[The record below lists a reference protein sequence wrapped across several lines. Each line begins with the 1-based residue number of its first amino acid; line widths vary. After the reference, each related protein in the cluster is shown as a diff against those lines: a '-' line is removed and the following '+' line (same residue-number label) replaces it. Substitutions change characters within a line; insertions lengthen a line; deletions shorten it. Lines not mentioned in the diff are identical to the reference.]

1 MRMLG
6 AGCAGAGWAVW
17 NSGPPFQVWCSLG
30 CPLDSLPSTCLRVLG
45 LEQCSLQ
52 MGAGPSLLVP
62 QLQPC
67 CLLQWCHSGE
77 LGVKGTLEQE
87 GPGTRVCGL
96 QRCCALGS
104 QAKGGQSC
112 WSPPV
117 IQGAELCTGTRRA
130 VSSEVWTGS
139 GRARAQ
145 ALLGGSCA
153 VSASLLKPVCG
164 SALLVSS
171 LGQVCPLFFPFLQVS
186 PVVSLPH
193 RGVGSP
199 HRWS

>member
-1 MRMLG
+1 M
-6 AGCAGAGWAVW
+6 
-17 NSGPPFQVWCSLG
+17 
-30 CPLDSLPSTCLRVLG
+30 
-45 LEQCSLQ
+45 
-52 MGAGPSLLVP
+52 
-62 QLQPC
+62 
-67 CLLQWCHSGE
+67 
-77 LGVKGTLEQE
+77 
-87 GPGTRVCGL
+87 
-96 QRCCALGS
+96 
-104 QAKGGQSC
+104 
-112 WSPPV
+112 
-117 IQGAELCTGTRRA
+117 
-130 VSSEVWTGS
+130 SSEVWTGS